1 MAIAAVGVALSLFAT
16 LSEFALPNAR
26 LVQVVRTAFA
36 YNDLAYATKIREDFF
51 TECALLSMQK
61 LRQGGRFWSALE
73 TRFIL
78 RVDEHPCD
86 TLRALVLAQA
96 DALAISAS
104 PMVQDFAAVAALAI
118 ATGMMLYKFHD
129 ISAL

>member
-1 MAIAAVGVALSLFAT
+1 LVAIAAVGVALSLFAT

-96 DALAISAS
+96 DAPSLLPGAGTIIRLAAGILKLSCL
-104 PMVQDFAAVAALAI
+104 V
-118 ATGMMLYKFHD
+118 
-129 ISAL
+129 